1 MENPAENPLASK
13 TGIRLNALARDI
25 GVKLAPKIKTDRN
38 QNNEESEMQLKTK
51 LPAGMPQF
59 TNREKSKRHFKGAA
73 SFYLQAESTMK
84 ISKGDD
90 QVRNIMGINQNTKKD
105 DGLEA
110 VSAAVFTKRSVSI
123 DTSKLN

>member
-1 MENPAENPLASK
+1 MMENPAENPLASK
-13 TGIRLNALARDI
+13 AGIRLNALAQDI
-25 GVKLAPKIKTDRN
+25 GVKLAPKMKTDRN

-51 LPAGMPQF
+51 QAPAGMQQF
-59 TNREKSKRHFKGAA
+59 TNREKSKRHFKGAQ
-73 SFYLQAESTMK
+73 SFYLQAESTLK

-105 DGLEA
+105 GLEA
-110 VSAAVFTKRSVSI
+110 AALNKRSVSI